1 MKVSALKKGMV
12 LKIASKDRC
21 GWLTIDRPLSCGEP
35 ELRIGYKVMAALLH
49 NLIPEGALIIYLGHD
64 KIQTDP
70 KDPDYR
76 QIIRRVM
83 INEKTAVIFG
93 HNFRH
98 FEAHP
103 DFN

>member
-1 MKVSALKKGMV
+1 MKVSSLKKGMI
-12 LKIASKDRC
+12 LKIISRDRV

-35 ELRIGYKVMAALLH
+35 ELRVGNKVMSLLLH
-49 NLIPEGALIIYLGHD
+49 NLIPEEALIIYLGHD

-70 KDPDYR
+70 KDPDYK
-76 QIIRRVM
+76 QLIRRVM
-83 INEKTAVIFG
+83 INGKIAVILG

-103 DFN
+103 EFN